1 MAFFFKANCFAQNP
15 SAEIRGEF
23 LGLRRE
29 IFQRETRITAM
40 TFQITRSVVNGLTY
54 KHSDAIEAPGRFQS

>member
-1 MAFFFKANCFAQNP
+1 
-15 SAEIRGEF
+15 
-23 LGLRRE
+23 
-29 IFQRETRITAM
+29 M